1 MKRLLAATIGL
12 LFYWILLVSS
22 HAAIDDKLGFAL
34 MSAVVATDGTLGRNS
49 GAASAAKTAGGT
61 YTVQFDRDV
70 TDCVYAAS
78 LGDIST
84 GLPPVG
90 TALVSRSGTDSA
102 TVFVE
107 TVNPAGTLTDAS
119 FHLIVFCGQ

>member
-1 MKRLLAATIGL
+1 MFNLATLALAVGLANGAEVPPLVLNLEPHIQLAA
-12 LFYWILLVSS
+12 V
-22 HAAIDDKLGFAL
+22 DDKLGFAL

-102 TVFVE
+102 T
-107 TVNPAGTLTDAS
+107 ALGS
-119 FHLIVFCGQ
+119 